1 MLFLNVVFFAYSPV
15 RDMPQSVAYKGPSTK
30 LENNEDLSLNQNV
43 SEVDNKHIE
52 YEENTDEDFNSCRPP
67 TRRAYLVSTQSS
79 VTDDTENL
87 AT

>member
-1 MLFLNVVFFAYSPV
+1 M
-15 RDMPQSVAYKGPSTK
+15 RQSVAYKGPSTK

-43 SEVDNKHIE
+43 SEVDNEHIE
-52 YEENTDEDFNSCRPP
+52 YEEKTDEDCNSCRPP

-79 VTDDTENL
+79 ITDDTENL